1 MYYIYYMFNIVSWF
15 LIGWF
20 DSSSAIDAQ
29 FQYNISQREIEG
41 SFYRQYL

>member
-20 DSSSAIDAQ
+20 DSYIAVAQ
-29 FQYNISQREIEG
+29 LLHSTVFHREK
-41 SFYRQYL
+41 